1 MITLSDAAVKE
12 VKRVMEDASYDSNQY
27 LRVGVAG
34 GGCAGFDYKLSFVD
48 KSKYA
53 EDVYNKYNQDGI
65 TVIVDK
71 KSELYIDGTTID
83 WYNDLMKQ
91 GFTFNNPNASRTCG
105 CGESFSV

>member
-1 MITLSDAAVKE
+1 MISLSDAAVTE
-12 VKRVMEDASYDSNQY
+12 VKRVMKDASYDPELY

-48 KSKYA
+48 KSEYT
-53 EDVYNKYNQDGI
+53 EDIYNKYNQDGI

>member
-1 MITLSDAAVKE
+1 MITLSDDAVKE

>member
-1 MITLSDAAVKE
+1 MITLSDDAVKE

-91 GFTFNNPNASRTCG
+91 GFTFNNPNANRTCG

>member
-1 MITLSDAAVKE
+1 MISLSDAAVTE
-12 VKRVMEDASYDSNQY
+12 VKRFIENASYDSYPY

-48 KSKYA
+48 ESEYT
-53 EDVYNKYNQDGI
+53 EDTYNKYNQDGI
-65 TVIVDK
+65 TIIVDK

-83 WYNDLMKQ
+83 WHNDLMKQ
-91 GFTFNNPNASRTCG
+91 GFTFNNPNANRTCG

>member
-1 MITLSDAAVKE
+1 MITLSDDAVKE

-65 TVIVDK
+65 IVIVDK

>member
-1 MITLSDAAVKE
+1 MITLSAAAVKE
-12 VKRVMEDASYDSNQY
+12 IKRVIEDASYDSDPY

-48 KSKYA
+48 KNEYTEGIYS
-53 EDVYNKYNQDGI
+53 KYNQDGI
-65 TVIVDK
+65 TIIVDK
-71 KSELYIDGTTID
+71 KSELYLDGTTMD

>member
-1 MITLSDAAVKE
+1 MITLSDEAVKE

-48 KSKYA
+48 KSEYA

-65 TVIVDK
+65 IVIVDK

-91 GFTFNNPNASRTCG
+91 GFTFNNPNARRTCG